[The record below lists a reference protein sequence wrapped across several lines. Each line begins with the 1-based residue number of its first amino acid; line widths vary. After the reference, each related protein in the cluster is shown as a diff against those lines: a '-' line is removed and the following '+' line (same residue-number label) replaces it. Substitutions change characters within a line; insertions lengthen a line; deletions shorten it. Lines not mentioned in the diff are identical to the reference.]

1 MAHGG
6 CSLRRLYD
14 YNVKSATLR
23 CTFYL
28 HISKNYCTCNVDC
41 MVVMYAPF
49 IPCVLLLAEYVQGVL
64 GYNFAKIRVF
74 EVACR

>member
-1 MAHGG
+1 MITMLKVQRFVALFI
-6 CSLRRLYD
+6 C
-14 YNVKSATLR
+14 
-23 CTFYL
+23 
-28 HISKNYCTCNVDC
+28 ISRSNRALAAKTNYCTCNVDC